1 MPSEPRGKVAVAM
14 SGGVDS
20 SVAAALLREEG
31 HDVVGVTMQ
40 IWPSS
45 KAGAPEQRFGGCC
58 SVEAVEDARRVARR
72 LGIPHYVL
80 NLRNVFRRAV
90 IEDFVGEYLGG
101 RTPNPCI
108 RCNQHVKF
116 VALLRQAM
124 SFGADCIATGHYARI
139 EQRAEDDR
147 WVLRRGVDAQ
157 KDQSYVLYTM
167 TQAQLGRTLF
177 PLGEHTKDEVRAI
190 ARELELP
197 VAEKPDSQE
206 ICFVPDDDYPGF
218 VAAAVPGAL
227 QPGPIVDTKG
237 KTLGRHKGIAHFT
250 IGQRKGLGIAAPQ
263 RLYVVAIDARRNT
276 IVVGDDAEAHAESC
290 SVGDLNWVAA
300 DAPTQPLVVAVK
312 VRYSARAAAA
322 TVHVEDGQARVSFV
336 APERGVAP
344 GQAAVFYDDDV
355 VLGGGTIMGE

>member
-1 MPSEPRGKVAVAM
+1 M

-20 SVAAALLREEG
+20 SAAAALLREQG
-31 HDVVGVTMQ
+31 YDVVGVTMQ
-40 IWPSS
+40 IWPPS
-45 KAGAPEQRFGGCC
+45 KGGAPEQQFGGCC
-58 SVEAVEDARRVARR
+58 SVEAVEGARRVARR
-72 LGIPHYVL
+72 LGMPHYVL

-124 SFGADCIATGHYARI
+124 SFGAECIATGHYARI
-139 EQRAEDDR
+139 ERRGEDDR
-147 WVLRRGVDAQ
+147 WVLLKGVDGQ

-167 TQAQLGRTLF
+167 TQEQLGRTLF
-177 PLGEHTKDEVRAI
+177 PLGEHTKDEVRQI
-190 ARELELP
+190 ARELKLP
-197 VAEKPDSQE
+197 VAEKPESQE
-206 ICFVPDDDYPGF
+206 ICFVPDDDYAGF

-237 KTLGRHKGIAHFT
+237 KTLGRHTGIANFT
-250 IGQRKGLGIAAPQ
+250 IGQRRGLGIAAPD

-276 IVVGDDAEAHAESC
+276 VVVGDDAEAHTESC
-290 SVGDLNWVAA
+290 SVGDLNWVAV
-300 DAPTQPLVVAVK
+300 DAPTQPLVAAVK
-312 VRYSARAAAA
+312 VRYSADPAAGTVRVADGRAQ
-322 TVHVEDGQARVSFV
+322 VDFVE
-336 APERGVAP
+336 PERGVAP

-355 VLGGGTIMGE
+355 VLGGGTIVGE